1 MTMTLSEQQRAE
13 KSAEA
18 MWANDS
24 ASQGMGMQ
32 IDAIAPGTATLS
44 MTVEKRHTNGHAI
57 CHGGFIFTLAD
68 SAFAFACNSYNK
80 STVAQHCMI
89 SFLAPGKL
97 GDRLTAVAQEVH
109 LAGRSGIYDITV
121 TNQDGNKIAE
131 FRGMSRTI
139 SGTLFEEES
148 AQ

>member
-1 MTMTLSEQQRAE
+1 MSLDDQQRAQ

-24 ASQGMGMQ
+24 ASRDIGMR
-32 IDAIAPGTATLS
+32 IESVAPGEATLS
-44 MTVEKRHTNGHAI
+44 MEVEKRHTNGHAI
-57 CHGGFIFTLAD
+57 CHGGFIFALAD

-97 GDRLTAVAQEVH
+97 GDQLTAHAKEVH
-109 LAGRSGIYDITV
+109 LAGRSGIYDIAV
-121 TNQDGNKIAE
+121 TNQDGMKIAE

-139 SGTLFEEES
+139 SGTLFEEEN
-148 AQ
+148 A